1 MLRNSYINPSYQVKQ
16 PEIKTAVYFLQL
28 QFFFPAPF
36 TLTNF
41 DLADHRKI
49 PEIIIKG

>member
-1 MLRNSYINPSYQVKQ
+1 MLLNSYINPSYQLKQ

-36 TLTNF
+36 KMTNF
-41 DLADHRKI
+41 DLADQRKM
-49 PEIIIKG
+49 PEIII